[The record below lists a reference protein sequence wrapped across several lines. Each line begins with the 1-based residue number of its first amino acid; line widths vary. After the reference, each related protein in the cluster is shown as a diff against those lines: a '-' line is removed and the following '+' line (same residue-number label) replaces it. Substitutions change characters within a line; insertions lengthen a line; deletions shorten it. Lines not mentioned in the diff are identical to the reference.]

1 VKERFSTDKDRLEAF
16 SDGVIAVIITIM
28 VLDLRPPQGIELDSL
43 APVLPTFAAYV
54 ISFIFVGIYWNN
66 HHHMLRASRGIDG
79 RAMWANLH
87 FLFWLSLS
95 PFMTSWVGA
104 HPLAAVPTAL
114 YCVVLALDGI
124 AYAILQYALRSVN
137 GPDSPFARAIS
148 SRWKDRTA
156 IALYLLAIGLAFVS
170 TIVSDILVVVV
181 AIVWIVPDRRFEV
194 AIQQES

>member
-28 VLDLRPPQGIELDSL
+28 VLDLRPPHGTDLNSL
-43 APVLPTFAAYV
+43 APVLPTFVAYV

-104 HPLAAVPTAL
+104 HPMAAVPTAL

-137 GPDSPFARAIS
+137 GPDSPFARAVS

-156 IALYLLAIGLAFVS
+156 IVLYVLAIGLAFVS